1 MTIQTSRRT
10 FLAAAASAF
19 TVGVALPGSRAK
31 AGVVASRLPMNP
43 EKLATY
49 ISINA
54 DGSAV
59 GWIGKIDMGQGTD
72 VGWAQMIAE
81 ELDLPVEKVR
91 IVQGHTDVTFNMG
104 GASGSTGIFKGGAV
118 MRVAAAEARSV
129 LVGMAAEK
137 LGLPADQLIVDN
149 GVVSAKA
156 DPGKKVTYAALVGGQ
171 HFDTLLTWNK
181 QVGSDL
187 MVEGK
192 AKLKDP
198 RDYKIVGKTSPPR
211 RDVAEKVLGQ
221 HAYMVDAKVEGM
233 LHGRVIRPPVAG
245 AVPVSVDESSIAT
258 IPGVR
263 VVREKDFIGVVAP
276 KEWHAVR
283 AARELKVTW
292 SDVKPPF
299 PGSAKIHAHI
309 RAAPTLKRDVDKQ
322 KGQVDEAFAKA
333 AKVFEAEYE
342 WPFQSHAA
350 MGPASGLVD
359 VRPDGVKLWSGTQK
373 PHYARD
379 GVAKLLGL
387 PQDKAVCV
395 SLTGPGSYG
404 RNDSGDVVMD
414 AAVLSRAVGKPV
426 RVQSMR
432 HEGTGWDP
440 KAPASV
446 HTSRVALDAD
456 NKITGWYFE
465 SKVFSK
471 RDAFNNEGDPAYTL
485 AGQLLGVPLKPT
497 IIFGGPDE
505 SYGFPAYLK
514 ISNIISPLL
523 DRASPLRTAHMR
535 DPGGPQVHFAVES
548 FMDELAYH
556 LGMDPLEFRLKN
568 VENARDLAVIKAAAE
583 KAGWKPHTA
592 ARKEARGDVFV
603 GQGISYAARG
613 GTRVAMVADVEV
625 HRTTG
630 RVWVRK
636 WTVAHDCGQIINPGL
651 LRLTIEGNV
660 VQSTS
665 RALFEEVQFDDKMVT
680 SVDWNSYPIL
690 EMQDAPETVD
700 IILID
705 RPEVTPTGA
714 GEGSTRP
721 TAAAI
726 ANAIYDATGVRLRR
740 APMTPERIKAGM
752 A

>member
-1 MTIQTSRRT
+1 MTVQTSRRT
-10 FLAAAASAF
+10 FLAAASAF
-19 TVGVALPGSRAK
+19 TVGVALPGARAK
-31 AGVVASRLPMNP
+31 AGVVASRLPLNP
-43 EKLATY
+43 ERLATY
-49 ISINA
+49 ISINP

-81 ELDLPVEKVR
+81 ELDLPVEKVS

-104 GASGSTGIFKGGAV
+104 GASGSTGIWKGGAA
-118 MRVAAAEARSV
+118 MRAAAAEARSV
-129 LVGMAAEK
+129 LLGMAAEK
-137 LGLPADQLIVDN
+137 LGVPADQLAVDN
-149 GVVSAKA
+149 GVISAKA
-156 DPGKKVTYAALVGGQ
+156 DPAQKVTYAALVGGQ

-192 AKLKDP
+192 AKPKAP
-198 RDYKIVGKTSPPR
+198 KDYKIVGKTSPLR

-221 HAYMVDAKVEGM
+221 HVYMVDAKVEGM

-245 AVPVSVDESSIAT
+245 AVPVSVDESSIAK
-258 IPGVR
+258 IPGAK

-283 AARELKVTW
+283 AARELNVTW
-292 SDVKPPF
+292 SDAKPPF
-299 PGSAKIHAHI
+299 PGSAKIHDHI

-322 KGQVDEAFAKA
+322 KGDVEAAFAKA
-333 AKVFEAEYE
+333 AKVFEAAYE
-342 WPFQSHAA
+342 WPFQSHAS

-359 VRPDGVKLWSGTQK
+359 ARPDGVKVWSGSQK

-456 NKITGWYFE
+456 NKITAWYFE

-485 AGQLLGVPLKPT
+485 AGQLLGAPLKPT

-556 LGMDPLEFRLKN
+556 LGMDPVAFRLKN
-568 VENARDLAVIKAAAE
+568 VENPRDLAVIKAAAE
-583 KAGWKPHTA
+583 KAGWRPRTG
-592 ARKEARGDVFV
+592 ARKEARGDVLV
-603 GQGISYAARG
+603 GQGISYASRA

-625 HRTTG
+625 HRVTG

-680 SVDWNSYPIL
+680 SVDWNTYPIL
-690 EMQDAPETVD
+690 DMKDAPETVD
-700 IILID
+700 IVLID
-705 RPEVTPTGA
+705 HPDIAPTGA

-726 ANAIYDATGVRLRR
+726 ANAIFDATGVRLRR
-740 APMTPERIKAGM
+740 APLTPERVKAGM

>member
-1 MTIQTSRRT
+1 MTIQTSRRS
-10 FLAAAASAF
+10 FLVAASAF
-19 TVGVALPGSRAK
+19 TVGVALPGARAR
-31 AGVVASRLPMNP
+31 AGVVASRLPLNP

-49 ISINA
+49 ISINP

-81 ELDLPVEKVR
+81 ELDLPVEKVS

-104 GASGSTGIFKGGAV
+104 GASGSTGIWRGGAV
-118 MRVAAAEARSV
+118 MRAAAAEARSV

-137 LGLPADQLIVDN
+137 LGVSLDQLSVDR
-149 GVVSAKA
+149 GVISAIGEPTKQ
-156 DPGKKVTYAALVGGQ
+156 VTYAALVGGQ

-192 AKLKDP
+192 ARPKSPK
-198 RDYKIVGKTSPPR
+198 DYKIVGKTSPKR
-211 RDVAEKVLGQ
+211 RDVADKILGQ
-221 HAYMVDAKVEGM
+221 HTYMVDAKVEGM

-245 AVPVSVDESSIAT
+245 AVPVSVDEASIAQ
-258 IPGVR
+258 IPGAK

-283 AARELKVTW
+283 AARELKVVW

-299 PGSAKIHAHI
+299 PGSHKIHDHI
-309 RAAPTLKRDVDKQ
+309 RAAPTLKRDVDKE
-322 KGQVDEAFAKA
+322 KGKVEEAFAKA
-333 AKVFEAEYE
+333 SKVFEAAYE
-342 WPFQSHAA
+342 WPFQSHAS

-359 VRPDGVKLWSGTQK
+359 ARPDGVRLWSGSQK

-379 GVAKLLGL
+379 GVAKLLDL

-414 AAVLSRAVGKPV
+414 AAVLSRAVGRPV

-456 NKITGWYFE
+456 NKITAWYFE

-471 RDAFNNEGDPAYTL
+471 RDAFNNEGDPAFTL
-485 AGQLLGVPLKPT
+485 AGQLLGAPLKPT

-514 ISNIISPLL
+514 VSNIISPLL

-568 VENARDLAVIKAAAE
+568 VENPRDLAVIKAAAE
-583 KAGWKPHTA
+583 KAGWQPRTA
-592 ARKEARGDVFV
+592 ARKQTRGDVFL
-603 GQGISYAARG
+603 GQGMAYASRS

-625 HRTTG
+625 HRVTG

-636 WTVAHDCGQIINPGL
+636 WTVAHDCGQIINP
-651 LRLTIEGNV
+651 RLVRQTIEGNV

-665 RALFEEVQFDDKMVT
+665 RALFEEVRFDDKMVT
-680 SVDWNSYPIL
+680 SVDWNTYPIL
-690 EMQDAPETVD
+690 DIKDAPQAID
-700 IILID
+700 IVLID
-705 RPEVTPTGA
+705 HPEIPSTGA
-714 GEGSTRP
+714 GEGSSRP

-740 APMTPERIKAGM
+740 APLTPERVKAAM